1 MLKPKNVLAISLPA
15 GLALTEVSV
24 FIPVFKE
31 SEQLP
36 SLLEKLGEQDASKEI
51 IVTVDEPTQSF
62 LERMK
67 QFKDVTLLVNEKR
80 LGKANALNNS
90 IHHSTGKVL
99 VFLDSDVELDD
110 DPAFLTKIIDKMAE
124 VDVLDIKKKVERTSF
139 LAKMTYYE
147 YFTFNIS
154 SWIASRYLQKC
165 PATNGA
171 AFAIKRDTFEDVG
184 GFNKV
189 VAEDID
195 IATRAFL
202 KDHSF
207 AYTSDVEVKN
217 VVFSSWRRWFTQ
229 RERWAVGQALWLK
242 DHYKALFN
250 KCIGKPQIFLPA
262 VFFLY
267 PPLISFSIN
276 LLLPSTWMYDL
287 MTLLSWFAATKL
299 GTVLPIFLV
308 SIPTIDV
315 LKSALVALSSFVVT
329 AGLFYRFSKKLGFEF
344 RLHEVFI
351 YYFFYSILWI
361 AVIFV
366 GYFEV
371 LVLKRTSA
379 PNWKT

>member
-1 MLKPKNVLAISLPA
+1 
-15 GLALTEVSV
+15 LTEVSI
-24 FIPVFKE
+24 FIPVFKD
-31 SEQLP
+31 SEQLTK
-36 SLLEKLGEQDASKEI
+36 LLGKLVEQEIPKEI
-51 IVTVDEPTQSF
+51 IVAVDEPTPRF
-62 LERMK
+62 YEEIKR
-67 QFKDVTLLVNEKR
+67 FKDVKLLANER
-80 LGKANALNNS
+80 RIGKVNALNNS
-90 IHHSTGKVL
+90 VDHSTGKVL
-99 VFLDSDVELDD
+99 VFLDADVELDD
-110 DPAFLTKIIDKMAE
+110 DPTFLAKIVEKMKK

-139 LAKMTYYE
+139 LAKMAYYE

-171 AFAIKRDTFEDVG
+171 AFAIRREVFEDVG
-184 GFNKV
+184 GFKKV

-202 KDHSF
+202 KNHSF
-207 AYTSDVEVKN
+207 AYTSEVEVKN
-217 VVFSSWRRWFTQ
+217 IVFSNWRSWFKQ

-267 PPLISFSIN
+267 PPLISFSLS
-276 LLLPSTWMYDL
+276 LLLPSSWMYDL
-287 MTLLSWFAATKL
+287 FTIASWFASTKL

-308 SIPTIDV
+308 SIPTVDIFKSV
-315 LKSALVALSSFVVT
+315 LIALSSFAVT
-329 AGLFYRFSKKLGFEF
+329 AALFYRFSKKLGFEF
-344 RLHEVFI
+344 KLHEVFI

>member
-1 MLKPKNVLAISLPA
+1 MRKTA
-15 GLALTEVSV
+15 ALTEVSI

-36 SLLEKLGEQDASKEI
+36 SLLEKLVGQDVSKEI
-51 IVTVDEPTQSF
+51 IVTADEPTPKF
-62 LERMK
+62 LEEIQK
-67 QFKDVTLLVNEKR
+67 FKDVTLLVNEKR
-80 LGKANALNNS
+80 VGKVNALNSS
-90 IHHSTGKVL
+90 ITHSTGTVL
-99 VFLDSDVELDD
+99 LFLDADVELDN
-110 DPAFLTKIIDKMAE
+110 DPTFLAKIIEKMKSA
-124 VDVLDIKKKVERTSF
+124 DVLDIKKKVERTSF
-139 LAKMTYYE
+139 LAKMAYYE

-171 AFAIKRDTFEDVG
+171 AFAIKRTTFEDVG

-217 VVFSSWRRWFTQ
+217 VVFSSWRSWFKQ

-267 PPLISFSIN
+267 PPLISFSLT
-276 LLLPSTWMYDL
+276 LLLPSSL
-287 MTLLSWFAATKL
+287 MSDFFTVVSWFISTKL

-308 SIPTIDV
+308 SIPTVDI
-315 LKSALVALSSFVVT
+315 LKSVLIALSSFAVT
-329 AGLFYRFSKKLGFEF
+329 SVLFYRFSKKLGFEF
-344 RLHEVFI
+344 KLHEVFV
-351 YYFFYSILWI
+351 YYFFYSVLWL

-371 LVLKRTSA
+371 LVLKRNTA
-379 PNWKT
+379 PNWKV